1 MTDRVEKGMLSSGM
15 SQWVIGSLEMLGAI
29 AGDIAGSAYESR
41 PVKRK
46 DVPLFGPLATF
57 TDDTVLTVAVADAL
71 LGDRDYGRALRTYTR
86 RHPLRGYGGH
96 FLQWAVASGM
106 GPYNS
111 FGNGSAMRVSPV
123 AWAFDSQDDVL
134 REAARTA
141 ECTHNHPEGIKGAQA
156 TALAVFLARKGEN
169 KESIRWHIDEHF
181 GYDLSRTVDE
191 IRPGYSFDV
200 TCQGSVP
207 EAIIAF
213 LDSNS
218 YEDALRNAVSLG
230 GDSDTQACIAGAV
243 AEAYYK
249 DIPTEFLRQIRT
261 HLTEDLWDTTVRFY
275 RRHGVPAILERI
287 ESSDLL

>member
-1 MTDRVEKGMLSSGM
+1 
-15 SQWVIGSLEMLGAI
+15 MLGAI

-41 PVKRK
+41 PTKRK
-46 DVPLFGPLATF
+46 DIPLFGPLATF

-71 LGDRDYGRALRTYTR
+71 LGECNYEHALRTYTR

-123 AWAFDSQDDVL
+123 AYAFDSEDDVL

-156 TALAVFLARKGEN
+156 TALAVYLARMGED
-169 KESIRWHIDEHF
+169 KESVRRRISDSF

-191 IRPGYSFDV
+191 IRPGYAFDV

-213 LDSNS
+213 LDSCS
-218 YEDALRNAVSLG
+218 YEDAVRNAISLG
-230 GDSDTQACIAGAV
+230 GDSDTQACIAGAI
-243 AEAYYK
+243 AEAHYR
-249 DIPTEFLRQIRT
+249 DIPTEFLRQTRT
-261 HLTEDLWDTTVRFY
+261 QLTEDLWDATLRFY
-275 RRHGVPAILERI
+275 RRYGIPAILERI
-287 ESSDLL
+287 QTLGLAQLPEPGLFD